1 MRTVFGASK
10 LFVFFLTSLF
20 TIVYQSTILTFTKG
34 RLAYLYPRAYHAFLC
49 RVFGIR
55 VIVDGQI
62 ETGTNLVYVGN
73 HISYLDIEALGG
85 ILHGSFVAKK
95 EVEKWPFFGLMGKM
109 QRTLFISRNPADA
122 PKETKTMLTRL
133 EDAVPLIIFPEGT
146 SSDGTRILP
155 FKSSFFEIFLN
166 RDISI
171 QPFTI
176 SILEVDGKP
185 VTNQLLRDQYAW
197 YGDMTLGPHLWNFAK
212 GKGSV
217 VKITFQKPLSSREY
231 QDRKSLSASTHD
243 LVTRGLDL
251 SVPPQ

>member
-1 MRTVFGASK
+1 MRTALGAAR
-10 LFVFFLTSLF
+10 LLVFFLSALF
-20 TIVYQSTILTFTKG
+20 TILYQSTVLAFTKG
-34 RLAYLYPRAYHAFLC
+34 RFAYLYPRAYHAFLC

-55 VIVDGQI
+55 VIVEGDI
-62 ETGTNLVYVGN
+62 ETGADLVYVGN

-122 PKETKTMLTRL
+122 PKETKTMLERL
-133 EDAVPLIIFPEGT
+133 KDAVPLIIFPEGT

-166 RDISI
+166 RNIRI

-176 SILEVDGKP
+176 SVLEVNGQP
-185 VTNQLLRDQYAW
+185 VSTQAIRDQYAW

-212 GKGSV
+212 GKGAV
-217 VKITFQKPLSSREY
+217 VKIAFQKPLSSREF
-231 QDRKSLSASTHD
+231 QDRKSLSASTQA
-243 LVTRGLDL
+243 LVARGLDL
-251 SVPPQ
+251 SLPPQ